1 MTAIIKTSLKDLYF
15 KIKNVII
22 LMLILNSRNLMCGCN
37 KEGEKC
43 MSKKK
48 STESAESQHPNKI
61 GIKEGIGYML
71 GDAGNL
77 FVLTYVSSFLKVFYT
92 DVLKIAAEK
101 IASLFLITRL
111 WDAINDPIWGYLV
124 AKKRPTKDGKFRPYL
139 KWLSI
144 PLGISAMLCFI
155 DFSRFTT
162 NQTVILLLA
171 YVTYIAFGMLYTG
184 MNIPF
189 GSLASVI
196 TDDPDGRTL
205 LSTFRSIGGGIGGAA
220 PLLVAPLVIYKATE
234 SIGADG
240 TVSKIKVADGNGML
254 IFGVIMGI
262 CAIVFYMACFKT
274 TKERIP
280 SEEDPKVDMK
290 TTYLGMLKS
299 RPFVSVALAGILIS
313 GQLQFAS
320 LNQYLYKNY
329 FENTN
334 LSIVGTIANYL
345 PMVILILFMPKLV
358 KRFGKKELCG
368 VGTFFSALASIL
380 MFFIVPKCERTGSAP
395 IVFMIFLFI
404 IGFGYSFVSIT
415 NWAVVADVI
424 DYQEYKTGLRSES
437 AIYAVYTFCRKLGQT
452 AADSGGLL
460 LLSKV
465 AGYDGNKMAN
475 LGYIEGVGEGILFV
489 CTLIPMIVYT
499 LVFVLMQFAYPLNK
513 QKLEPIYEY
522 VRTARASAETEGLDI
537 LAEAAVEELEAAE
550 ESQK

>member
-1 MTAIIKTSLKDLYF
+1 
-15 KIKNVII
+15 
-22 LMLILNSRNLMCGCN
+22 
-37 KEGEKC
+37 
-43 MSKKK
+43 MSKKT
-48 STESAESQHPNKI
+48 SVPAENEHPNKI
-61 GIKEGIGYML
+61 GIKEGMGYML

-92 DVLKIAAEK
+92 DVLKIAESK
-101 IASLFLITRL
+101 IASLFLFTRL
-111 WDAINDPIWGYLV
+111 WDAINDPIWGFIV
-124 AKKRPTKDGKFRPYL
+124 AKKKPNKDGKFRPYL
-139 KWLSI
+139 KWVSV
-144 PLGISAMLCFI
+144 PLGISAMLCFV
-155 DFSRFTT
+155 DFSKFTQS
-162 NQTVILLLA
+162 QTLILVLA
-171 YVTYIAFGMLYTG
+171 YVTYILFGMLYTG

-196 TDDPDGRTL
+196 TDDPEGRTL

-220 PLLVAPLVIYKATE
+220 PLLVAPLIIYKKTTTASGDT
-234 SIGADG
+234 
-240 TVSKIKVADGNGML
+240 IKVADGKGML
-254 IFGVIMGI
+254 IFGIVMGI
-262 CAIVFYMACFKT
+262 LAIVFYMMCFSS
-274 TKERIP
+274 TKERVP

-290 TTYLGMLKS
+290 KTYLGMLKS

-345 PMVILILFMPKLV
+345 PMVCLILFMPKLV

-380 MFFIVPKCERTGSAP
+380 MFIIVPKCSRTGSGPA
-395 IVFMIFLFI
+395 VFMLFLFI

-465 AGYDGNKMAN
+465 AGYSGEKYAN
-475 LGYIEGVGEGILFV
+475 AGYVPGVGEGILFV

-499 LVFVLMQFAYPLNK
+499 LVFVLMQFAYPLTK
-513 QKLEPIYEY
+513 ERLEPIYAH
-522 VRTARASAETEGLDI
+522 VRQARLSAEEGEKAIEAPETE
-537 LAEAAVEELEAAE
+537 VAE
-550 ESQK
+550 EKKD